1 MYYATWLLVFHTVTN
16 YSCHLF
22 SIGFQANFGVAD
34 QLGYRKLIFLPCN
47 CVVPE
52 IWRWDS
58 AARDKR
64 NWEAAGWCSSRD
76 RTKDLLAGI
85 RLYCLGVVPSMT
97 LQLGRLST
105 RSWFAILADNGDTWQ
120 LNAPSRSGDLAW
132 HHVDRLFPNRWH
144 GNMRKYRFAL
154 TR

>member
-1 MYYATWLLVFHTVTN
+1 MQLDYSFFIPYITN

-58 AARDKR
+58 AARDKW
-64 NWEAAGWCSSRD
+64 NWRLQGGAPPETEPKTFW
-76 RTKDLLAGI
+76 LA
-85 RLYCLGVVPSMT
+85 
-97 LQLGRLST
+97 
-105 RSWFAILADNGDTWQ
+105 
-120 LNAPSRSGDLAW
+120 SGCTA
-132 HHVDRLFPNRWH
+132 
-144 GNMRKYRFAL
+144 
-154 TR
+154 